1 MYLNLCLLFYAQ
13 NLFGRTHKKMV
24 VLAVEGQD
32 CITQAGEGHSSV
44 HSLVAFEFSNMG
56 IY

>member
-13 NLFGRTHKKMV
+13 SLSGRTHKKMV

-32 CITQAGEGHSSV
+32 CITGRGG
-44 HSLVAFEFSNMG
+44 AFQRTLPCAF
-56 IY
+56 